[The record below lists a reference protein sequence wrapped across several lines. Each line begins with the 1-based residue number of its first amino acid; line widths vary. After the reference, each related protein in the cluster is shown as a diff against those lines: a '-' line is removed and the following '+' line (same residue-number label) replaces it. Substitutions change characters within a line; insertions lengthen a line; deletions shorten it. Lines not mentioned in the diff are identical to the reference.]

1 MGGFVYIDEPLNLSL
16 CFQLCTFLF
25 GQCTDGC
32 AIGLAAKPAVEAA
45 AAKCHVHGP
54 GDVHM
59 EEIPIVAGAFVGNG
73 RQGVH
78 SQKNQPVA
86 CVCCLE

>member
-1 MGGFVYIDEPLNLSL
+1 MIS
-16 CFQLCTFLF
+16 
-25 GQCTDGC
+25 
-32 AIGLAAKPAVEAA
+32 AAAVEAA

-86 CVCCLE
+86 CVLFRVGVKMTIQVGER